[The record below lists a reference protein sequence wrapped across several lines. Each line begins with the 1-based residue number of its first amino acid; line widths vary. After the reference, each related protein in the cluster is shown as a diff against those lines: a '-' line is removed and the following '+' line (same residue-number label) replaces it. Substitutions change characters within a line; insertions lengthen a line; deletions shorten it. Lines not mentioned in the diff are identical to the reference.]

1 MNKNI
6 LIVSISALSLLSC
19 NNNDDDTSETEIKKY
34 PESIILTKDGE
45 STTTKITYNDKM
57 QIIGY
62 SEPSSN
68 ITFLYQNDRVV
79 EVRENSNSVPYAL
92 QYTNGILSGLTHYSN
107 PYPVT
112 YNSQQGSYGVGNF
125 LSFGLQGKDIAYV
138 NSSSEKEEFAYDSS
152 KKGALYNLPDKDL
165 FPVTLFSTFQYY
177 YLSTRPIQTITL
189 SVKGTQNILKS
200 ENTYDSDGYIT
211 SMTLRS
217 STEEVFRVEY
227 KYFQK

>member
-6 LIVSISALSLLSC
+6 LIFSISALSLVSC
-19 NNNDDDTSETEIKKY
+19 NNDTTEPEIKKY
-34 PESIILTKDGE
+34 PESIILTQDGE

-62 SEPSSN
+62 SQPNSN
-68 ITFLYQNDRVV
+68 ITFRYQDDRVV
-79 EVRENSNSVPYAL
+79 EVRENDNSVPYAL
-92 QYTNGILSGLTHYSN
+92 KYTNETLSELSHYSN

-112 YNSQQGSYGVGNF
+112 YNSQQMSYSIGNL
-125 LSFGLQGKDIAYV
+125 LSFGLQGKDISYV
-138 NSSSEKEEFAYDSS
+138 NNVSENEKFAYDNSR
-152 KKGALYNLPDKDL
+152 KGPLYNLPDKDL

-177 YLSTRPIQTITL
+177 YLSTRPIQSITL
-189 SVKGTQNILKS
+189 SNNGTQNILS
-200 ENTYDSDGYIT
+200 AENTYDSDGYIT

-217 STEEVFRVEY
+217 AAEEVFRVEY

>member
-6 LIVSISALSLLSC
+6 LIFSISALSLLSC
-19 NNNDDDTSETEIKKY
+19 NNDDDTPELEIKKY
-34 PESIILTKDGE
+34 PESIVLTKDGE
-45 STTTKITYNDKM
+45 SITTKISYNDKM

-62 SEPSSN
+62 SEPNSN
-68 ITFLYQNDRVV
+68 ITFSYQNDRVTD
-79 EVRENSNSVPYAL
+79 VRENNNSVPYTL
-92 QYTNGILSGLTHYSN
+92 QYTNGILSGLTHYSD

-112 YNSQQGSYGVGNF
+112 YNSQQMSYSIGNL

-138 NSSSEKEEFAYDSS
+138 INSSENEKFAYDNS
-152 KKGALYNLPDKDL
+152 KKGSLYNLPDKDL

-177 YLSTRPIQTITL
+177 YLSTRPIQSITL
-189 SVKGTQNILKS
+189 SNNGTQNILNS
-200 ENTYDSDGYIT
+200 ENTYDNEGYIT